1 MMFSIILAIL
11 TAKLSARI
19 LRMFNKGATT
29 FPGKIALHIKYDILN
44 YLSKGVKI
52 ICVTGTN
59 GKTTTCAL
67 IEHALKSNNLSYFI
81 NKSGANM
88 ITGVAT
94 AFIMNSNLFA
104 KCKKEY
110 AILECDENSLPLIS
124 RYIDAEIVV
133 VTNVFRDQLDRYGE
147 VSYTLSKIKE
157 GIDNMPQSLL
167 VLNGD
172 CPLTY
177 SLADTCSNDYITY
190 GIDSDIGTLDLSDNR
205 FCPFCSKELDY
216 KSRTFAHLGSFV
228 CNHCSY
234 HRENPSVRVTDIV
247 DVNELGCTFFMQVNH
262 DNKLYSISLGGI
274 YNVYNFCSAVAVL
287 NALGIN
293 DFAALCDFSG
303 AFGRM
308 ERFKNKSQNILLLLV
323 KNPVGLSSC
332 IKYVSKI
339 QNDFDMAFSLNDKE
353 ADGTDISWIW
363 DSSFE
368 ELKIKNSSVYTL
380 GRREYDMALRLKY
393 DGLTVTKIIGG
404 EDYEALVDIIKSS
417 KRDFVIFSTYTSMM
431 NMRHKLIE
439 HFGGLEFWQ

>member
-1 MMFSIILAIL
+1 
-11 TAKLSARI
+11 
-19 LRMFNKGATT
+19 MFNKGATT
-29 FPGKIALHIKYDILN
+29 FPGKIALHIKYDLLN
-44 YLSKGVKI
+44 YLSNGVKI

-67 IEHALKSNNLSYFI
+67 IEHALKANNLSYFI

-94 AFIMNSNLFA
+94 AFIMNANLFA
-104 KCKKEY
+104 KCKKDY

-124 RYIDAEIVV
+124 RYIDAEVVV

-157 GIDNMPQSLL
+157 GIENMPQAVL

-177 SLADTCSNDYITY
+177 SLADACSNRYITY
-190 GIDSDIGTLDLSDNR
+190 GIDADIGSVDLSDNR
-205 FCPFCSKELDY
+205 FCPICAKELAY
-216 KSRTFAHLGSFV
+216 KSRTFAHLGNFV
-228 CNHCSY
+228 CPNCSY
-234 HRENPSVRVTDIV
+234 HREKPTVRVTDIV
-247 DVNELGCTFFMQVNH
+247 DVNEFGSTFFMQVNG
-262 DNKLYSISLGGI
+262 DNKLYSISLGGV
-274 YNVYNFCSAVAVL
+274 YNVYNFCSAVTAL
-287 NALGIN
+287 NVLGIT
-293 DFAALCDFSG
+293 DFSSMCNFSG

-308 ERFKNKSQNILLLLV
+308 ERFKNGSQNILLLLV

-368 ELKIKNSSVYTL
+368 SLKIKNASIYTL

-393 DGLTVTKIIGG
+393 DGLDVTKIIGG
-404 EDYEALVDIIKSS
+404 EDYEALIDIIQSS
-417 KRDFVIFSTYTSMM
+417 QRDFVIFSTYTSMM

-439 HFGGLEFWQ
+439 NFGGLEFWQ